1 MWAPESVIV
10 DGLDLMTRRQFW
22 IDLGGSGKRDPPRMR
37 IITCTGRTRRPCLG
51 LVAGV
56 HGDEYDGVLALHE
69 IVRETSPDDLDGTLL
84 IIPVANPAALAAGQ
98 RRTPEDDRDLNRTFP
113 GDPTGTLTERLADFL
128 ARQVLHQADLVFS
141 LHSGGATGSLAPRV
155 EFLNVPGPIGQSS
168 YEAAWASGFP
178 NLVGLPKLPGLLLS
192 AMADVGVPLIE
203 GEVGG
208 CATVRPQNVIYYK
221 DRVAA
226 VARHIGIDRRQSTIQ
241 GRPGIRQVWQREHLV
256 AGANGVF
263 LREVEMEQA
272 VRQGDRLGRII
283 DIEGKVVGDV
293 LAPANGVIGGYREY
307 ASVRA
312 GDSVCTFWT
321 PLPPPI
327 AGAPVTLEKGG
338 NHGEGC

>member
-1 MWAPESVIV
+1 MWVHDSVIV
-10 DGLDLMTRRQFW
+10 DGLDLMTRRQFR
-22 IDLGGSGKRDPPRMR
+22 IDLGRAGEGDPLLLR

-51 LVAGV
+51 LIAGV
-56 HGDEYDGVLALHE
+56 HGDEYDGIVALHE
-69 IVRETSPDDLDGTLL
+69 IGRETSPDDLDGTLL

-98 RRTPEDDRDLNRTFP
+98 RRTPQDDRDLNRTFP
-113 GDPTGTLTERLADFL
+113 GDPTGTMTERLADLL
-128 ARQVLHQADLVFS
+128 ARHVLHQTDLVFS

-208 CATVRPQNVIYYK
+208 CATVRPENVTYYK
-221 DRVAA
+221 DRVVA
-226 VARHIGIDRRQSTIQ
+226 VARHVGIDRRHPTIQ
-241 GRPGIRQVWQREHLV
+241 GRPGIRRVWQRVHLV

-283 DIEGKVVGDV
+283 DIEGEVVGDV
-293 LAPANGVIGGYREY
+293 LAPAHGVIGGYREH

-321 PLPPPI
+321 PLLSPDCRDPSQS
-327 AGAPVTLEKGG
+327 EGG
-338 NHGEGC
+338 NPR